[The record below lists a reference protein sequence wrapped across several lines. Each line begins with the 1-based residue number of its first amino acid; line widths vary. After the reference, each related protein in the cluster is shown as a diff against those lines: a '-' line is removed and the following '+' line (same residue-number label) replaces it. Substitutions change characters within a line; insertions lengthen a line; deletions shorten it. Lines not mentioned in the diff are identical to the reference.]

1 MERNETAFPKL
12 RHSDIE
18 DPSGEDV
25 IEAKVHSFGDSEAG
39 GGNQSNQGGIGFFPE
54 ETIPKLTGRSNE
66 PGNLFRRIDIR
77 QRPSVS
83 VPKRVHGRN
92 FVRLILGMKRPS
104 H

>member
-1 MERNETAFPKL
+1 
-12 RHSDIE
+12 
-18 DPSGEDV
+18 
-25 IEAKVHSFGDSEAG
+25 
-39 GGNQSNQGGIGFFPE
+39 
-54 ETIPKLTGRSNE
+54 LTGRSNE